1 MEKSL
6 IGQEVVVGGHYKV
19 DESWYEIIKVEG
31 TVAYGKRVSRVEHE
45 DASVTYIGLKGRPS
59 KIYLQ

>member
-6 IGQEVVVGGHYKV
+6 IGQEVVVGGHYEIN
-19 DESWYEIIKVEG
+19 DLWYEIIKVEG
-31 TVAYGKRVSRVEHE
+31 TVAYGKHVAKVDHE
-45 DASVTYIGLKGRPS
+45 DGSITYTGLKGRPS